1 MHLHKSKDTKFK
13 QLKYSNKH
21 NRSNKHTINKH
32 PNVNQYRS
40 IYFADIKSQVQ
51 YILLIFVIYIIEI
64 KYKVHIHKQINIV
77 KENKTITESIKNNI
91 QKDRIMPKKNSINI
105 NCFFYVYYV

>member
-13 QLKYSNKH
+13 QLKYNNKH
-21 NRSNKHTINKH
+21 NLNSKQIINKH
-32 PNVNQYRS
+32 PNVNQYKS

-51 YILLIFVIYIIEI
+51 YVLLIFVIYIIET

-77 KENKTITESIKNNI
+77 KENKTIIESIKKSI
-91 QKDRIMPKKNSINI
+91 QKDKIIPKN
-105 NCFFYVYYV
+105 